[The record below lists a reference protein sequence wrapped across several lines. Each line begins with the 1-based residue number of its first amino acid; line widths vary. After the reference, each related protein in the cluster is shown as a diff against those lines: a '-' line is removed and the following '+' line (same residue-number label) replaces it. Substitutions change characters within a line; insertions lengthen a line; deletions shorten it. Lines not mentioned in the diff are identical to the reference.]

1 MRIIARHTFRTSSC
15 AALGVGLI
23 LLSIACESVPLR
35 TIRGARYYAAGSE
48 SLERGDSARALEELS
63 RAAELVPQASEIQ
76 NHLGLAYWAEGQPE
90 EARLAFDRAIALDCD
105 NIAARQNQ
113 RALEEGT
120 AHGG

>member
-1 MRIIARHTFRTSSC
+1 MRIIDRHSFRASSC
-15 AALGVGLI
+15 AALAVGLS

-35 TIRGARYYAAGSE
+35 AIRGARYYASGSE
-48 SLERGDSARALEELS
+48 SLERGDSARALEDLS

-90 EARLAFDRAIALDCD
+90 QARIAFDQAIALDCD
-105 NIAARQNQ
+105 NIAARQN
-113 RALEEGT
+113 RKALEERT

>member
-1 MRIIARHTFRTSSC
+1 
-15 AALGVGLI
+15 
-23 LLSIACESVPLR
+23 
-35 TIRGARYYAAGSE
+35 
-48 SLERGDSARALEELS
+48 LS

-105 NIAARQNQ
+105 NIAARQN
-113 RALEEGT
+113 RKALEEGA